1 MAKLVYFN
9 DPEKYYKLIT
19 DPANII
25 NSVVIVSDKMTA
37 VSYTKENDFV
47 EVMGNT
53 NVVLAAYTTAQAR
66 LRLYSYIEP
75 LGERVL
81 YFDTG
86 EVFLIWRFLFM
97 FLNCHIFQIL

>member
-1 MAKLVYFN
+1 
-9 DPEKYYKLIT
+9 
-19 DPANII
+19 
-25 NSVVIVSDKMTA
+25 MTA

-66 LRLYSYIEP
+66 LRLYSYIEH

-86 EVFLIWRFLFM
+86 KARLIVFF
-97 FLNCHIFQIL
+97 

>member
-1 MAKLVYFN
+1 VYFN
-9 DPEKYYKLIT
+9 DPENYYKLIT
-19 DPANII
+19 DPAIII

-66 LRLYSYIEP
+66 LRLYDYIKH
-75 LGERVL
+75 LGERAL

-86 EVFLIWRFLFM
+86 KIPPLV
-97 FLNCHIFQIL
+97 